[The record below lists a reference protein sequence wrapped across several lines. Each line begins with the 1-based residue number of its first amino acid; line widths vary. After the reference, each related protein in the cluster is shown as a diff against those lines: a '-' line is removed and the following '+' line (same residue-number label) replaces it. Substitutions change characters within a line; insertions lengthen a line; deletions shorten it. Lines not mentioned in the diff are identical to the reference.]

1 MKKLILFLTIVMSG
15 FGAFSFNADSVL
27 TQANTAYQN
36 EDYELA
42 IQKYMELI
50 SNDYLSADLYYNL
63 GNAYYKSN
71 EIGEAIWAYE
81 NAHKI
86 NPADEDINFN
96 LEFVNDLTVD
106 KISVEKKGIGSWLNK
121 NIFSFSPNFW
131 LMVSV
136 VSAFIIAFLLY
147 LFFTPTSHL
156 INNLSLL
163 GVALFGIVFLS
174 SIAFSIVQ
182 KNRITGQS
190 KVVVIESAAKV
201 LTQPNEDAPT
211 SFQLHEGA
219 QMNIKSKNDQWYE
232 VELNNNTGWV
242 SKNSVWVY

>member
-1 MKKLILFLTIVMSG
+1 MKIVFILSLMMSIN
-15 FGAFSFNADSVL
+15 AVAFNADSVFV
-27 TQANTAYQN
+27 QANTAYQN
-36 EDYELA
+36 EDYETA

-63 GNAYYKSN
+63 GNAYYKTN

-86 NPADEDINFN
+86 NPANEDINFN
-96 LEFVNDLTVD
+96 LQFVNDLTVD

-131 LMVSV
+131 LMVSIV
-136 VSAFIIAFLLY
+136 TAFIIAVLIY
-147 LFFTPTSHL
+147 LFFIPTSYL
-156 INNLSLL
+156 VNNLSLL
-163 GVALFGIVFLS
+163 GITVFGIIFLS

-182 KNRITGQS
+182 KNRIIGQN
-190 KVVVIESAAKV
+190 KAVVVESAANV
-201 LTQPNEDAPT
+201 LTQPNDEAPT

-219 QMNIKSKNDQWYE
+219 QMNIKSKNNQWYE

-242 SKNSVWVY
+242 DKNLVWVY

>member
-1 MKKLILFLTIVMSG
+1 MRIVFILSLIMMSVK
-15 FGAFSFNADSVL
+15 ALAFNADSVFV
-27 TQANTAYQN
+27 QANTAYQN
-36 EDYELA
+36 EDYETA

-63 GNAYYKSN
+63 GNAYYKTN

-96 LEFVNDLTVD
+96 LQFVNDLTVD
-106 KISVEKKGIGSWLNK
+106 KITVEKKGIGSWLNK

-131 LMVSV
+131 LITSIVSGF
-136 VSAFIIAFLLY
+136 FIALLIY

-163 GVALFGIVFLS
+163 GIAIFGILFLS

-182 KNRITGQS
+182 KNRITGQT
-190 KVVVIESAAKV
+190 KVVVIESAANV
-201 LTQPNEDAPT
+201 LTEPNEKSPT

-219 QMNIKSKNDQWYE
+219 QMNIKSKNNQWYE
-232 VELNNNTGWV
+232 VELNHNTGWV
-242 SKNSVWVY
+242 DKNVVWVY

>member
-1 MKKLILFLTIVMSG
+1 MRIVFILSLIMMSVK
-15 FGAFSFNADSVL
+15 ALAFNADSVFV
-27 TQANTAYQN
+27 QANTAYQN
-36 EDYELA
+36 EDYETA

-63 GNAYYKSN
+63 GNAYYKTN

-86 NPADEDINFN
+86 KPADEDINFN
-96 LEFVNDLTVD
+96 LQFVNDLTVD
-106 KISVEKKGIGSWLNK
+106 KITVEKKGIGSWLNK

-131 LMVSV
+131 LITSIVSGF
-136 VSAFIIAFLLY
+136 FIALLIY

-163 GVALFGIVFLS
+163 GIAIFGILFLS

-182 KNRITGQS
+182 KNRITGQT
-190 KVVVIESAAKV
+190 KVVVIEFAANV
-201 LTQPNEDAPT
+201 LTKPNKEAPT

-219 QMNIKSKNDQWYE
+219 QMNIKSNNAQWYE
-232 VELNNNTGWV
+232 VELNHNTGWV
-242 SKNSVWVY
+242 DKNVVWVY

>member
-1 MKKLILFLTIVMSG
+1 MKNIIFTLSLLIISAKVL
-15 FGAFSFNADSVL
+15 AFNADSVFV
-27 TQANTAYQN
+27 QANSAYVD
-36 EDYELA
+36 EDYETA
-42 IQKYMELI
+42 IQKYMELV
-50 SNDYLSADLYYNL
+50 SNDFLSSDLYFNL

-96 LEFVNDLTVD
+96 LQFVNDLTVD
-106 KISVEKKGIGSWLNK
+106 KISIDKKGIGSWLNK

-131 LMVSV
+131 FIVSV
-136 VSAFIIAFLLY
+136 LSGFIIAFLLY

-163 GVALFGIVFLS
+163 GVAIFGVVFLS
-174 SIAFSIVQ
+174 ATAFSIVQ
-182 KNRITGQS
+182 KNRITGQT
-190 KVVVIESAAKV
+190 KVVVIDSSANV
-201 LTQPNEDAPT
+201 LTEPNEEANT

-219 QMNIKSKNDQWYE
+219 QMNIKSKNNLWYE
-232 VELNNNTGWV
+232 VELNGNTGWI
-242 SKNSVWVY
+242 SKNNVWVY